1 LSDAPFLLV
10 FAGPNGSGKST
21 LTDYLIEAG
30 IDFGE
35 YINPDQIA
43 TTLDLAEPMRSKQAQ
58 TIADFQ
64 RDSCLAR
71 RLNFSF
77 ETVMSHQSKVDFMI
91 RAAEAGYD
99 VTVYFVCTSDPEINV
114 RRVENRASSGGHDV
128 PHERIVARYW
138 RTLSL
143 LPRAALVAR
152 RTVLFDNSA
161 LVGYLANTMLPN
173 PKAGLRPVGEM
184 IRKGKEYEITL
195 ESDVPAWVFEYLVR
209 PLDELARG
217 AHGAVTLTINQ
228 KTGPLA

>member
-1 LSDAPFLLV
+1 M

-77 ETVMSHQSKVDFMI
+77 ETVMSHHS
-91 RAAEAGYD
+91 E
-99 VTVYFVCTSDPEINV
+99 
-114 RRVENRASSGGHDV
+114 
-128 PHERIVARYW
+128 
-138 RTLSL
+138 
-143 LPRAALVAR
+143 
-152 RTVLFDNSA
+152 
-161 LVGYLANTMLPN
+161 
-173 PKAGLRPVGEM
+173 
-184 IRKGKEYEITL
+184 GK
-195 ESDVPAWVFEYLVR
+195 R
-209 PLDELARG
+209 LARG